1 MKKNRPSLN
10 SQLQTRYN
18 INMSNTKPLDLQ
30 RMTNLNII
38 YIRQIKADDK

>member
-10 SQLQTRYN
+10 SQLQTRYD
-18 INMSNTKPLDLQ
+18 INTSSTKPLDPQ

-38 YIRQIKADDK
+38 YNRQIKTDDK